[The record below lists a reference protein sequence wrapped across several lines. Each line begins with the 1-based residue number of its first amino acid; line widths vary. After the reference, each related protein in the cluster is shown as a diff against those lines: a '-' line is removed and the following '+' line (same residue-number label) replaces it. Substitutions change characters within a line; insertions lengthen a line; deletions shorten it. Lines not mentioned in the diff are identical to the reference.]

1 MKRNK
6 LGKDE
11 NKNDIEALKGLLECP
26 TLTCIDLS
34 ENDIEDPAILE
45 EIIYKMPNLRVL
57 YLHKNPVCR
66 KIDYYR
72 KKIISDI
79 PNLKYL
85 DDRPVFEED
94 RRRAEAWAQ
103 GGMDAERAEMK
114 KIKKEKEDKHWAQH
128 EAFQIMIHKA
138 KKEREEKSKNNEEA
152 KDRKETMKEM
162 MARAK
167 AEKAA
172 KGQKSETAEKILD
185 GVFKSEDP
193 TNDRVFFD
201 QVNEKAQKRFKEK

>member
-1 MKRNK
+1 MN
-6 LGKDE
+6 L
-11 NKNDIEALKGLLECP
+11 NDLFNEEKVRLDP
-26 TLTCIDLS
+26 T
-34 ENDIEDPAILE
+34 
-45 EIIYKMPNLRVL
+45 
-57 YLHKNPVCR
+57 
-66 KIDYYR
+66 
-72 KKIISDI
+72 
-79 PNLKYL
+79 
-85 DDRPVFEED
+85 
-94 RRRAEAWAQ
+94 
-103 GGMDAERAEMK
+103 EMK